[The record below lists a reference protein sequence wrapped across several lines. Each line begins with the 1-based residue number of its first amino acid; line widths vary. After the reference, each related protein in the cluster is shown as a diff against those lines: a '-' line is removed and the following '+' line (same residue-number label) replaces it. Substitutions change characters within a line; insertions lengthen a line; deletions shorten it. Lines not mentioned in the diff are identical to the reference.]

1 MSFRSRVLDAL
12 DIKKDHLRIPVY
24 QSFRNPLFST
34 DANVD
39 PVEAQTVTDAYEP
52 YAVSKCVKRQ
62 IIGPKNRA
70 ERLEVLGFVVGDDP
84 GDSSA
89 QTTQQPL
96 RNGFLSPL
104 PDCTDR
110 DGSQKHTGFHYLGG
124 LYDASNVRLQAM
136 RKSSPMPLDYQ
147 TQYAEV
153 DASGHFNTHGNT
165 LAHPLGTHSH
175 KDWPSNADDQAIK
188 LTEDPFS
195 DALYYHKTSIRFLLT
210 GIDDVGT
217 SASGDA
223 ASNHRGTVRMLV
235 LRPRTPAIRTRV
247 EGSSGEFILN
257 HGYMPNWD
265 TELFYDKN
273 KQLGGKL
280 GLGPTS
286 RIEAHTSARDVLVAQ
301 LAANGPAGDNSLSA
315 TAVEALEKRISN
327 NLDHP
332 IATSTLYGDD
342 SEVSVTYGL
351 NRREKQDRTLVN
363 VPSSQHFGHFQ
374 PTFGEEHGLT
384 PTDILM
390 SKINKQKYA
399 VLHDECFTLDS
410 LHHGAASQHIANVNI
425 PYYKKVRFAGRQVEY
440 DSNSGEVI
448 GLSNHTNNEP
458 MNLASR
464 PIVLFLSYNQ
474 KISASVEGFTAISE
488 C

>member
-1 MSFRSRVLDAL
+1 MSFRSKVLDAL
-12 DIKKDHLRIPVY
+12 DIKRDHVRIPVY
-24 QSFRNPLFST
+24 QTFRNPAFT
-34 DANVD
+34 ADANVD
-39 PVEAQTVTDAYEP
+39 PASVQDVSAAVEP

-84 GDSSA
+84 GDRGAS
-89 QTTQQPL
+89 TQQPL

-110 DGSQKHTGFHYLGG
+110 EGDQKHTGFHYLGG
-124 LYDASNVRLQAM
+124 LYDSSNARLQSM
-136 RKSSPMPLDYQ
+136 RKSCPMPLDLQ
-147 TQYAEV
+147 TQYQEV
-153 DASGHFNTHGNT
+153 DAAGMYPGNSHT
-165 LAHPLGTHSH
+165 ALALHSH
-175 KDWPSNADDQAIK
+175 KDWPANADDQAIK
-188 LTEDPFS
+188 LTEDPFC
-195 DALYYHKTSIRFLLT
+195 DALYYHKTQIRFLLT

-217 SASGDA
+217 AASGDA

-247 EGSSGEFILN
+247 EGSSGQFILN

-280 GLGPTS
+280 GMGEDEFGNAV
-286 RIEAHTSARDVLVAQ
+286 RIEAHTSHREQLIAQ
-301 LAANGPAGDNSLSA
+301 LDANRSTMSEAQIAAMEL
-315 TAVEALEKRISN
+315 RISN

-332 IATSTLYGDD
+332 TSYGDD

-351 NRREKQDRTLVN
+351 NRREKQDRALMN
-363 VPSSQHFGHFQ
+363 VPNSVHFGHYS
-374 PTFGEEHGLT
+374 PTVGEKHGLT
-384 PTDILM
+384 PTDLLM

-399 VLHDECFTLDS
+399 VLHDEVFTLDS
-410 LHHGAASQHIANVNI
+410 LHHGAASQHIANVSI

-440 DSNSGEVI
+440 NETTGAVT
-448 GLSNHTNNEP
+448 GLSNHTNDEP

>member
-1 MSFRSRVLDAL
+1 MSFRSKVLDAL
-12 DIKKDHLRIPVY
+12 DIKRDHVRIPVY
-24 QSFRNPLFST
+24 QSFRNPAFGI

-39 PVEAQTVTDAYEP
+39 PAAVQDVTDIAEP

-70 ERLEVLGFVVGDDP
+70 ERLEVLGFVVGEDP
-84 GDSSA
+84 GDDGDA
-89 QTTQQPL
+89 ATAQQPL

-104 PDCTDR
+104 PDCTNR
-110 DGSQKHTGFHYLGG
+110 GDGTQKHTGFHYLGG
-124 LYDASNVRLQAM
+124 LYDSSNARLQAM
-136 RKSSPMPLDYQ
+136 RKSCPMPLDLQ
-147 TQYAEV
+147 TQYQEV
-153 DASGHFNTHGNT
+153 TAAGLYHDSSTIPMAS
-165 LAHPLGTHSH
+165 HSH
-175 KDWPSNADDQAIK
+175 KDWPSNPDDQAIK
-188 LTEDPFS
+188 LTEDPFCDS
-195 DALYYHKTSIRFLLT
+195 LYYHKTQIRFLLT
-210 GIDDVGT
+210 GIDDVG
-217 SASGDA
+217 SSVSGDA

-247 EGSSGEFILN
+247 EGSSGQFMLN

-280 GLGPTS
+280 GMGVDEYGNAV
-286 RIEAHTSARDVLVAQ
+286 RIEAHTSHRQQLIDQLDTNRDSMNAAQ
-301 LAANGPAGDNSLSA
+301 IAAMEL
-315 TAVEALEKRISN
+315 RISN

-332 IATSTLYGDD
+332 ISGGDD
-342 SEVSVTYGL
+342 SEVSVSYGL
-351 NRREKQDRTLVN
+351 NRREVQDRALDN
-363 VPSSQHFGHFQ
+363 VPTSPHFGHFS
-374 PTFGEEHGLT
+374 PTVGEQHGLT
-384 PTDILM
+384 PTDLLM

-399 VLHDECFTLDS
+399 VLHDEVFTLDS
-410 LHHGAASQHIANVNI
+410 LHHGAAAQHIANVNI

-440 DSNSGEVI
+440 DANGVVTS
-448 GLSNHTNNEP
+448 LSNQTNDEP

-488 C
+488 V

>member
-1 MSFRSRVLDAL
+1 MSFRKKVLDAL
-12 DIKKDHLRIPVY
+12 DIKRDHVRIPVY
-24 QSFRNPLFST
+24 QTFRNPAYGS

-39 PVEAQTVTDAYEP
+39 PASVQTVEATAEP
-52 YAVSKCVKRQ
+52 YAVSKCVKKQ

-70 ERLEVLGFVVGDDP
+70 ERLEVLGFVVGEDP
-84 GDSSA
+84 GDHGASV
-89 QTTQQPL
+89 QQPL
-96 RNGFLSPL
+96 RNGFLSSL

-110 DGSQKHTGFHYLGG
+110 EGTQKHTGFHYLGG
-124 LYDASNVRLQAM
+124 LYDSSNARLQAM
-136 RKSSPMPLDYQ
+136 RKSCPMPLDMQ
-147 TQYAEV
+147 TQYQEV
-153 DASGHFNTHGNT
+153 DAAGLYQPGSTHNA
-165 LAHPLGTHSH
+165 LAMHSH

-188 LTEDPFS
+188 LTEDPFA
-195 DALYYHKTSIRFLLT
+195 DALYYHKTQIRFLLT

-217 SASGDA
+217 AASGDA

-247 EGSSGEFILN
+247 EGSSGQFILN

-280 GLGPTS
+280 GTG
-286 RIEAHTSARDVLVAQ
+286 IEAHTSYHDELIAQ
-301 LAANGPAGDNSLSA
+301 LAENRS
-315 TAVEALEKRISN
+315 TMTEAQIEAMEFRISN

-332 IATSTLYGDD
+332 TSGGDD

-351 NRREKQDRTLVN
+351 NRREKHDRTLIN
-363 VPSSQHFGHFQ
+363 VPTSVHFGHYT
-374 PTFGEEHGLT
+374 PTVGEEHGLT
-384 PTDILM
+384 PTDLLM
-390 SKINKQKYA
+390 SKINKHKYA
-399 VLHDECFTLDS
+399 VLHDEVFTLDS
-410 LHHGAASQHIANVNI
+410 LHHGAAAQHIAHVNI
-425 PYYKKVRFAGRQVEY
+425 PYYKKVRFAGRQVTYNETTGAV
-440 DSNSGEVI
+440 S
-448 GLSNHTNNEP
+448 GLSNHTNDEP

-474 KISASVEGFTAISE
+474 KISASVEGWTAISE